1 MKKHI
6 KNVLVLATGLVMGM
20 SSCSEK
26 LELAPV
32 SSISD
37 ANYWQT
43 PDQFDAFVT
52 GLHSRF
58 RSHNGTFQVL
68 GEMRADIYG
77 TEPGSSASFTGEASQ
92 GLERLWLQT
101 LDLDNAGV
109 GNFGGFYANI
119 NQLNLL
125 IHQLNTTNVITE
137 ANKNYYLGVAYGLR
151 AYYYFQLLR
160 TWGEVVI
167 QTEPV
172 SAIDVAHLAKAAA
185 SQQEVMDLIKADLDK
200 SLASFG
206 PSYAF
211 RQSKSFWS
219 KPASLMLKAEVY
231 LWTSHRDG
239 GAPDAATAKEAL
251 TDIKTN
257 VPGLRLLPNFA
268 EVFAATNKGNAE
280 IIFASRYLL
289 NEASQD
295 FIASSFVPQS
305 GLIANFY
312 DSLENRPFNVTADN
326 WGGLLRA
333 PVRVSTFRKFADQ
346 DSRKRATIQPAYQ
359 KVAGNYT
366 IAGAFVKKY
375 QGEQNAGSRQYTNDF
390 VIYRYADLL
399 LLLAEA
405 KLVLGE
411 DPGAEINAVR
421 ARAYGAA
428 YNPAV
433 QGYPHQPVD
442 ANPREALL
450 QERLFEFIFEGKRWH
465 DLRRMGDTFV
475 FAHTTLSPTEAYKLL
490 WPVDRNSL
498 TNNRALKQT
507 SGYATF

>member
-6 KNVLVLATGLVMGM
+6 KNLVVLAAGLVMGIT
-20 SSCSEK
+20 SCSEK

-52 GLHSRF
+52 GVHSRF
-58 RSHNGTFQVL
+58 RSHNSTFLTL
-68 GEMRADIYG
+68 GELRADIYG

-92 GLERLWLQT
+92 GLERLWLHT

-109 GNFGGFYANI
+109 SNYGGFYANI

-125 IHQLNTTNVITE
+125 IDKLNTTNVVTE
-137 ANKNYYLGVAYGLR
+137 ANKNYYLGIAYGMR
-151 AYYYFQLLR
+151 AFYYFQLLR
-160 TWGEVVI
+160 TWGAVVI

-172 SAIDVAHLAKAAA
+172 IAIDIANLAKPAA
-185 SQQEVMDLIKADLDK
+185 SPEEVMELIKADLDH

-206 PSYAF
+206 PNYTF

-231 LWTSHRDG
+231 LWTSHRGG
-239 GAPDAATAKEAL
+239 GAAEATTAKEAL

-257 VPGLRLLPNFA
+257 VAGLNLLPSFA
-268 EVFAATNKGNAE
+268 DVFAAGNKGNAE

-289 NEASQD
+289 NEASQT
-295 FIASSFVPQS
+295 FIANSFVPQS

-312 DSLENRPFNVTADN
+312 DSLENRQFNVTADN

-333 PVRVSTFRKFADQ
+333 PVRVSTFRKFKDQ
-346 DSRKRATIQPAYQ
+346 DSRKRASIQAAYQ
-359 KVAGNYT
+359 KVAGNYA
-366 IAGAFVKKY
+366 IAGAFVKKFA
-375 QGEQNAGSRQYTNDF
+375 GEQNAGSRQYTNDF
-390 VIYRYADLL
+390 PIYRYADLL

-411 DPGAEINAVR
+411 DPAAEINEVR

-433 QGYPHQPVD
+433 LGYPHQPVD
-442 ANPREALL
+442 ASPREALL
-450 QERLFEFIFEGKRWH
+450 QERLLEFVFEGKRWY
-465 DLRRMGDTFV
+465 DLRRMGDNYV
-475 FAHTTLSPTEAYKLL
+475 YAHTTLSPNEAYRLL
-490 WPVDRNSL
+490 WPIDRNSL
-498 TNNRALKQT
+498 TNNRALQQT
-507 SGYATF
+507 PGYATF